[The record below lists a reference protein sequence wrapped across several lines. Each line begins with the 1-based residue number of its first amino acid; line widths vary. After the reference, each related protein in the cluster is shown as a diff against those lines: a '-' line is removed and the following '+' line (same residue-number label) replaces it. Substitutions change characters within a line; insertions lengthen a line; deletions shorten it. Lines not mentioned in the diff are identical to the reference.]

1 MHCTIHHSEP
11 HITFAGESAV
21 YCTLREAVSGR
32 LAGRF
37 QIVFLPDGSQAYRSM
52 DRTPYPA
59 DVTIAEAMRLAITEE
74 TRKRQNRP
82 PRSKRSKPQRGIHR
96 GRWKD
101 QHTPPARRKAVT
113 A

>member
-1 MHCTIHHSEP
+1 MPVTIHYSEP

-37 QIVFLPDGSQAYRSM
+37 QIVFLPDGSQGYWSM

-59 DVTIAEAMRLAITEE
+59 DVPIAEAMRLAITEE

-82 PRSKRSKPQRGIHR
+82 PRPKRSKPQRGIHR
-96 GRWKD
+96 GRWKY
-101 QHTPPARRKAVT
+101 QHIPLERPA
-113 A
+113 